1 MATSKLG
8 ANVLADRVIA
18 GEGFLWDAARV
29 AAANLLLV
37 LCAWIALPLPWT
49 PVPVTGQTFGVML
62 VAALLGARRGAIVLV
77 LYLLEGLAGLP
88 VFQPF
93 GLPGAARL
101 AGPTAGYLLAYPAAA
116 FVTGWLVERKARRG
130 VVHPPALE
138 RQSAVASTLRLVG
151 SLMAGELVTF
161 AGGCAWLAVGL
172 GYGWARAIPL
182 GATPFLPGE
191 LVKMA
196 LVVAAVRGAERGV
209 SVPEDPAGRASRRL

>member
-1 MATSKLG
+1 MAQPK
-8 ANVLADRVIA
+8 VLADRLIA
-18 GEGFLWDAARV
+18 GEGILWDAARV

-62 VAALLGARRGAIVLV
+62 VAVLLGARRGALVLG

-93 GLPGAARL
+93 GLPGVARL

-116 FVTGWLVERKARRG
+116 FVTGWLVERDIGTLA
-130 VVHPPALE
+130 E
-138 RQSAVASTLRLVG
+138 DIRQGSTPRAASTLWLCG
-151 SLMAGELVTF
+151 SLVAGELVTF
-161 AGGCAWLAVGL
+161 AGGCAWLATAFRM
-172 GYGWARAIPL
+172 GWSGALTA

-191 LVKMA
+191 LIKMA
-196 LVVAAVRGAERGV
+196 LVVVAARGV
-209 SVPEDPAGRASRRL
+209 EHASSSATGATGR